1 MTDLPHTQGGIPG
14 RYHASGGHLNLA
26 RSGHFYIALIPRSY
40 IIYIMR
46 ISYVAPHIEMS
57 ALCQIGIPSEYS

>member
-26 RSGHFYIALIPRSY
+26 KFAGANLERPGARNLLIHMKLLYASY
-40 IIYIMR
+40 TF
-46 ISYVAPHIEMS
+46 APEK
-57 ALCQIGIPSEYS
+57 LGVKL